1 MYWNHRVVRT
11 KCPESESGY
20 RYEFKEVFYYD
31 DDHDDVGKRNA
42 LMGYADAFLWS
53 EDTEGM
59 QELADRLLKASALP
73 VLDETD
79 FPEGLEEVQVEV

>member
-11 KCPESESGY
+11 KRPESESGY
-20 RYEFKEVFYYD
+20 LYEFKEVFYYD
-31 DDHDDVGKRNA
+31 DDHDDETKRGQ
-42 LMGYADAFLWS
+42 LMGYADVFLCS
-53 EDTEGM
+53 EDAGGM